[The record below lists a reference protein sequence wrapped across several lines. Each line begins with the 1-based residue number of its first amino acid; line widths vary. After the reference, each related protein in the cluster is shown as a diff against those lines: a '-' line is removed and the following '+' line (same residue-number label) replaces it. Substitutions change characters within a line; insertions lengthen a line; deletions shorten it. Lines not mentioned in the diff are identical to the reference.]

1 MKLSNNNIVKTN
13 RKESFWFHTIRSIN
27 YFSFRYWWLLILLFL
42 TFLITFFFLCKH
54 NDEKSSNRNPIA
66 LIDSL
71 NNAINNCCGMNIPKP
86 PRQHNPSPQPPQV
99 NCRVFFS
106 GALVGGYPVDQNVSV
121 VYQLDSYSEF
131 VGAGDYPDNTIAFP
145 KSVRTSFDGIAID
158 ANTRL
163 IIYSKKNFQ
172 GQVLLD
178 VTGPLII
185 NNVMY
190 KNNSNLNHVN
200 TDVYPSNL
208 QETYPPSKR
217 IWSASQMHDW
227 SYGSCKITCGN

>member
-1 MKLSNNNIVKTN
+1 L
-13 RKESFWFHTIRSIN
+13 
-27 YFSFRYWWLLILLFL
+27 LLFISFIIFYL
-42 TFLITFFFLCKH
+42 LKCNSTKEITRNH
-54 NDEKSSNRNPIA
+54 NPIA

-71 NNAINNCCGMNIPKP
+71 NDAINHCCGVNKP
-86 PRQHNPSPQPPQV
+86 PPPKQQPGGPQAPQV

-106 GALVGGYPVDQNVSV
+106 GALVGGYPVDRNVSV
-121 VYQLDSYSEF
+121 VYKIDSYSEF

-172 GQVLLD
+172 GKVLLD

-190 KNNSNLNHVN
+190 KNNSYLNHVN

-227 SYGSCKITCGN
+227 SYGSCKIICGN